1 MIPAAEAAEIGLVNR
16 VVPADSL
23 MEEARGLAR
32 AMLESRPEVLAA
44 AKSALQ
50 LGARSSMSE
59 AMQNERDASARLRAA
74 LRR

>member
-1 MIPAAEAAEIGLVNR
+1 M
-16 VVPADSL
+16 
-23 MEEARGLAR
+23 AR

-50 LGARSSMSE
+50 QGARSSMSE